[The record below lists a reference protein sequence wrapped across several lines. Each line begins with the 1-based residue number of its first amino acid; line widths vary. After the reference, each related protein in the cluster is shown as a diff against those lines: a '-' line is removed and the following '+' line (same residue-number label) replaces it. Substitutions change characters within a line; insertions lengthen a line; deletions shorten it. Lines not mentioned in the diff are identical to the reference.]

1 MEHPVYIIVTF
12 ILIIIII
19 IIYFIIVYTNALF
32 LVWINDEIIREKEKA
47 LEIFPSNNFFI
58 TDEKTSRR
66 RFV

>member
-32 LVWINDEIIREKEKA
+32 LAWINDEIIREKEKA
-47 LEIFPSNNFFI
+47 FGDFPF
-58 TDEKTSRR
+58 
-66 RFV
+66 